1 MHFLLT
7 NDDGIL
13 APGIQALQDAVSML
27 PGARITV
34 VAPATEQSMCGHR
47 VTTHGPLHVEEI
59 AADRFAVQGTPAD
72 CVRIALFGLGLK
84 PDYVLSG
91 INQGGNLGQDIVISG
106 TMAAAR
112 EAAYHGVRAAGF
124 SHYMIKGLPVD
135 WARTARWTADLLPQ
149 LMDDTLGD
157 GEFWN
162 VNFPHL
168 PPNVEA
174 LPETRSTQPARSP
187 LNVEFAKAEPQDTPH
202 LTEYLYTASYA
213 GRPQDPGSDVQA
225 CFGGAIS
232 ISRLRL

>member
-1 MHFLLT
+1 MKRLLGGLLLT
-7 NDDGIL
+7 ALSIPAL
-13 APGIQALQDAVSML
+13 AAWG
-27 PGARITV
+27 
-34 VAPATEQSMCGHR
+34 
-47 VTTHGPLHVEEI
+47 
-59 AADRFAVQGTPAD
+59 
-72 CVRIALFGLGLK
+72 
-84 PDYVLSG
+84 
-91 INQGGNLGQDIVISG
+91 
-106 TMAAAR
+106 
-112 EAAYHGVRAAGF
+112 
-124 SHYMIKGLPVD
+124 
-135 WARTARWTADLLPQ
+135 LPQ

-225 CFGGAIS
+225 CFGGASNIPH
-232 ISRLRL
+232 RDVCPTP